1 MPCRIVICDDQ
12 PAFRQLLSVVLSVE
26 TDLEVVG
33 EAADGR
39 EAIEVVRRELPHVV
53 LLDISMPELDGLEA
67 LPHIRQA
74 SPQSAVLMLTAFGSP
89 ELRERA
95 TAAGASGFVEK
106 GGELDA
112 LLAEIRDVCAAG

>member
-1 MPCRIVICDDQ
+1 MACRIVICDDQ

-74 SPQSAVLMLTAFGSP
+74 SPQSAVLMLTAFDSR

-95 TAAGASGFVEK
+95 AAAGASGFVEK
-106 GGELDA
+106 GSELDA
-112 LLAEIRDVCAAG
+112 LLAEIREVCAAG